1 MWINVPSLANALLDA
16 GLSMPVVKRE
26 GRGGKKFC
34 AQCSREEELSAL
46 LLLSCV
52 ALMHGARSRQQILE
66 WARRESRWLPWLGI
80 EDERKLK
87 NALESGV
94 LEQVDRWQWE
104 QAVSDWTAD
113 VLEYLQL
120 VDESEEGRTREA
132 EASVLEALSL
142 RLNAFLD
149 RLIGPAEN
157 RKLAP
162 EFEALL
168 IGLALTGYI
177 ESDVLNRLQAEQEFL
192 KAEPSSI
199 AGVPMAPPS
208 GRRWQQRLAA

>member
-16 GLSMPVVKRE
+16 GLSMPAVKRE
-26 GRGGKKFC
+26 GMGGKKFC
-34 AQCSREEELSAL
+34 AECSREEELSAL

-120 VDESEEGRTREA
+120 FDESEEGRTREA
-132 EASVLEALSL
+132 EAPVVESLSL

-157 RKLAP
+157 RKQAP
-162 EFEALL
+162 EFEELL
-168 IGLALTGYI
+168 VGLALTGYI